1 MLFGLRLRISLG
13 LRLIVRGCL
22 FCFVVFLLGASLA
35 ATATTE
41 RFFATP
47 GTPDTTNITEA
58 SVRAEITQMQLFRKA
73 LGQPKKCTK
82 GAQHGDDNPIAG
94 RCAKLVSSPTSWK
107 SSEPAVRK
115 CFAEFVP
122 PLEDHRCNLKQH

>member
-1 MLFGLRLRISLG
+1 MLFGLRIG

-22 FCFVVFLLGASLA
+22 FCFVVFLLGASLV
-35 ATATTE
+35 ATTATE

-73 LGQPKKCTK
+73 LGQPKECTK
-82 GAQHGDDNPIAG
+82 GAQHGGADPIAG
-94 RCAKLVSSPTSWK
+94 KCAKLVLPPTSWK
-107 SSEPAVRK
+107 SSESEVRK

-122 PLEDHRCNLKQH
+122 PLEDHRCNLKQ